1 MALTLSKDSLN
12 AEKAGQWF
20 DRLQSLQITRRL
32 GLMAMIAVAVAAGL
46 SVFFWSQ
53 KPGMV
58 PLYTGLDQKA
68 TAEATDLLRA
78 AQIPF
83 ALDPATGGIT
93 VPEKNLHDAR
103 LKLAGSGL
111 TDSGKLGFEL
121 MERDPGFGVSQ
132 FVESARYQHALETE
146 LSRTINTLRPVRDSR
161 VHLAIPKPS
170 AFTRQRDVA
179 SASVTL
185 ELRGGQQLERSQVD
199 AIVHMVAASIPDLAP
214 ERVTV
219 VDQSGRM
226 LSITDP
232 NSEAAVNAAQFEQ
245 VRRQE
250 TSFNQRIRELLE
262 PMTGPGRVNPEV
274 SVDMDFSVTEE
285 ARELYNG
292 EPQKLRSEQ
301 MSENTTSTP
310 GPQGV
315 PGATSNSPPGQ
326 QAAPATA
333 QTPTESSKNA
343 TRNYELDRTLQHT
356 RQPAGRIKR
365 VSVAVLVDNVP
376 RAGANGKM
384 SPQPLSAAELTRV
397 EALVKQAVGFNAE
410 RGDTVSVMNAP
421 FVRDTTPVE
430 GPAWWELP
438 WVHDAGRM
446 LLGAVVVLALLFGVL
461 RPALRAITGQ
471 NKKNDE
477 QALEPH
483 TADVQL
489 VDDDGMPL
497 PALGADRAS
506 LAGPDALALPVD
518 SYEERLRMAREAVKT
533 DSSAWPRWSR
543 AGWPM
548 TEAQLT
554 GVQRAAVLLL
564 SLGELDAAEV
574 LRHMEP
580 KEVQKI
586 GIAMATMTDIT
597 REQVER
603 VMDQFGQELGSKTSL
618 GVGSDDYIRNM
629 LVQALGSEKAGN
641 LIDRILLGRNT
652 TGLDALKWMDP
663 RAVADLVRNEHPQI
677 IAIVMAHLK
686 PTRPPTR

>member
-1 MALTLSKDSLN
+1 MALSLTKESLN

-46 SVFFWSQ
+46 FVFFWSQ

-83 ALDPATGGIT
+83 ELDPATGGIT

-111 TDSGKLGFEL
+111 TDSGRLGFEL

-132 FVESARYQHALETE
+132 FMENARYQHSLETE

-179 SASVTL
+179 SASVVL
-185 ELRGGQQLERSQVD
+185 ELRGGQQLERGQID
-199 AIVHMVAASIPDLAP
+199 AIVHMVAASIPDLTP

-226 LSITDP
+226 LSVSDP
-232 NSEAAVNAAQFEQ
+232 NSEAAMNAAQFDQ

-274 SVDMDFSVTEE
+274 SVDMDFSVIEE

-301 MSENTTSTP
+301 TSENSTSTP

-315 PGATSNSPPGQ
+315 PGAASNTPPGPA
-326 QAAPATA
+326 AAPATA
-333 QTPTESSKNA
+333 ATPTETSRNA
-343 TRNYELDRTLQHT
+343 TRNFELDRTLQHS
-356 RQPAGRIKR
+356 RQPGGRIKR
-365 VSVAVLVDNVP
+365 VSVAVLLDNVP
-376 RAGANGKM
+376 RPGANGKTVE
-384 SPQPLSAAELTRV
+384 QPLSAAELTRV
-397 EALVKQAVGFNAE
+397 EALVKQAVGFDAE

-421 FVRDTTPVE
+421 FVREVTPVE
-430 GPAWWELP
+430 GPKWWELP
-438 WVHDAGRM
+438 QVQDGLRL
-446 LLGAVVVLALLFGVL
+446 LLGAIVVLALVFGVL
-461 RPALRAITGQ
+461 RPALRSITG
-471 NKKNDE
+471 NARKPSGDNS
-477 QALEPH
+477 LEPH
-483 TADVQL
+483 SADVQL
-489 VDDDGMPL
+489 VDDGEGL
-497 PALGADRAS
+497 PALGSDRVNLS
-506 LAGPDALALPVD
+506 GHEPLALPVD

-533 DSSAWPRWSR
+533 DSKRVAQVVK
-543 AGWPM
+543 GW
-548 TEAQLT
+548 
-554 GVQRAAVLLL
+554 
-564 SLGELDAAEV
+564 
-574 LRHMEP
+574 
-580 KEVQKI
+580 
-586 GIAMATMTDIT
+586 
-597 REQVER
+597 
-603 VMDQFGQELGSKTSL
+603 
-618 GVGSDDYIRNM
+618 
-629 LVQALGSEKAGN
+629 
-641 LIDRILLGRNT
+641 
-652 TGLDALKWMDP
+652 
-663 RAVADLVRNEHPQI
+663 VAND
-677 IAIVMAHLK
+677 
-686 PTRPPTR
+686 

>member
-1 MALTLSKDSLN
+1 MAPVAHQGTPDR
-12 AEKAGQWF
+12 EKGGQLV
-20 DRLQSLQITRRL
+20 DRVERLAITRRL

-46 SVFFWSQ
+46 FVFFWSQ

-83 ALDPATGGIT
+83 ELDAATGGIT

-111 TDSGKLGFEL
+111 TDSGRLGFEL

-132 FVESARYQHALETE
+132 FMENARYQHSLETE

-179 SASVTL
+179 SASVVL
-185 ELRGGQQLERSQVD
+185 ELRGGQQLERGQID
-199 AIVHMVAASIPDLAP
+199 AIVHMVAASIPDLAA

-226 LSITDP
+226 LSVSDP
-232 NSEAAVNAAQFEQ
+232 NSEAAVNAAQFDQ

-285 ARELYNG
+285 AREIYNG

-301 MSENTTSTP
+301 TSENSTTTP

-315 PGATSNSPPGQ
+315 PGAASNTPPGPA
-326 QAAPATA
+326 AAPATA
-333 QTPTESSKNA
+333 ATPTETARNA
-343 TRNYELDRTLQHT
+343 TRNYELDRTLQHS

-365 VSVAVLVDNVP
+365 VSVAVLLDNVP
-376 RAGANGKM
+376 RPGANGKTTE
-384 SPQPLSAAELTRV
+384 QPLSAAELTRV

-421 FVRDTTPVE
+421 FVREVTPVE
-430 GPAWWELP
+430 GPKWWELP
-438 WVHDAGRM
+438 QVQDGLRL
-446 LLGAVVVLALLFGVL
+446 LLGAIVVLALVFGVL
-461 RPALRAITGQ
+461 RPALRSITGTP
-471 NKKNDE
+471 KKPSRDDS
-477 QALEPH
+477 LEPH
-483 TADVQL
+483 SADVQL
-489 VDDDGMPL
+489 VDDGEGL
-497 PALGADRAS
+497 PQLGSDRVHLS
-506 LAGPDALALPVD
+506 GQEPLALPVD

-533 DSSAWPRWSR
+533 DSKRVAQVVK
-543 AGWPM
+543 GW
-548 TEAQLT
+548 
-554 GVQRAAVLLL
+554 
-564 SLGELDAAEV
+564 
-574 LRHMEP
+574 
-580 KEVQKI
+580 
-586 GIAMATMTDIT
+586 
-597 REQVER
+597 
-603 VMDQFGQELGSKTSL
+603 
-618 GVGSDDYIRNM
+618 
-629 LVQALGSEKAGN
+629 
-641 LIDRILLGRNT
+641 
-652 TGLDALKWMDP
+652 
-663 RAVADLVRNEHPQI
+663 VAND
-677 IAIVMAHLK
+677 
-686 PTRPPTR
+686 